1 MRGTGGG
8 VCRRWEVWGTQH
20 LNKPP
25 GQKSRAETHKTKD
38 INVVGEVHP
47 NQLNKLK
54 REAKLHR
61 LKTQPIFSESS
72 QTEWREACGFLTKI
86 SVFPM

>member
-47 NQLNKLK
+47 NQLITIFETENELNKPNNNPCIK
-54 REAKLHR
+54 YKY
-61 LKTQPIFSESS
+61 KKGT
-72 QTEWREACGFLTKI
+72 
-86 SVFPM
+86 